1 MSEMKT
7 DENKKIIKELAAW
20 MDQRANDPRVTDEE
34 LEQLVGGLAD
44 AHKLDTA
51 ANGCPT

>member
-1 MSEMKT
+1 MRETKRE
-7 DENKKIIKELAAW
+7 ENKKTIKELAAW

-44 AHKLDTA
+44 PHRLDTA
-51 ANGCPT
+51 ANGCPG